1 MDKDPNP
8 LLKNKGATKPT
19 QFGDVMRSFGDFFY
33 NLIDLRAGLDREGTI
48 VTIKNNKKMAGANV
62 WLLMCS
68 IMIASLGLDLN
79 SPAVIIGAMLISPL
93 MSPILG
99 VGLAVG
105 INDNDALLLAL
116 KHFGIAIVIALVT
129 STLYFWLTPFGL
141 ETAEIRARTAPTL
154 LDVMVA
160 FFGGVAGIISG
171 SRKDKSNAI
180 PGVAIATALMPPLC
194 VTGYG
199 LANGNWTFM
208 LNSFYLFFLNATFV
222 ALATYLIV
230 RFLKFPLK
238 TYVNP
243 KEEKRTRLIL
253 GLFALIMII
262 PSGRIL
268 FTVLN
273 KANQQ
278 KIISGYLENNF
289 KDALYQIDPVVG
301 TDSTDIKIIAGQY
314 FDTEEID
321 SFRIGLQSRGAHHFN
336 LHFLQDDK
344 SKAEIELLKSGRTKY
359 AKAEIDNKNTQLN
372 QRQQIQQMQAQID
385 SLTDETATLLE
396 IKNEVAV
403 LFPALAS
410 YSISKNIANIN
421 LQSTTIDNTPVLMID
436 WLDKSGLT
444 ARQKQAEAEKILAY
458 IRLRLGL
465 ETLRLMEAKQNPL
478 NVQILL

>member
-1 MDKDPNP
+1 MSNEPNP
-8 LLKNKGATKPT
+8 LLKNKGPNKPT
-19 QFGDVMRSFGDFFY
+19 EFGDVMRSFGDFFY
-33 NLIDLRAGLDREGTI
+33 NLIDLKAGLDREGTI

-129 STLYFWLTPFGL
+129 STLYFWITPFGT

-208 LNSFYLFFLNATFV
+208 INSFYLFFLNATFV
-222 ALATYLIV
+222 SLATYMIV
-230 RFLKFPLK
+230 RFLKFPKKKYL
-238 TYVNP
+238 NE
-243 KEEKRTRLIL
+243 KEENRTRLIL
-253 GLFALIMII
+253 GFFALLMII

-268 FTVLN
+268 INVLHEA
-273 KANQQ
+273 KQQ
-278 KIISGYLENNF
+278 KIINTYLEKKF
-289 KDALYQIDPVVG
+289 KNALYQIDPIVG
-301 TDSTDIKIIAGQY
+301 TDSIDIKINAGDFY
-314 FDTEEID
+314 DAEAIEN
-321 SFRIGLQSRGAHHFN
+321 FRMELESKGAHNFN
-336 LHFLQDDK
+336 LNFLQDEE
-344 SKAEIELLKSGRTKY
+344 SRAEIEALKSGRTEY
-359 AKAEIDNKNTQLN
+359 EKAVIDNKINQTN
-372 QRQQIQQMQAQID
+372 QRQKIKQMQAQID
-385 SLTDETATLLE
+385 SLTSEDITLLE
-396 IKNEVAV
+396 IKQEVKI
-403 LFPALAS
+403 LFPSLAS
-410 YSISKNIANIN
+410 YSVSKDIANVN
-421 LQSTTIDNTPVLMID
+421 LEDTTMNNTPVLMIN
-436 WLDKSGLT
+436 WRERSGLT
-444 ARQKQAEAEKILAY
+444 PRQKEAEAEKIMAY
-458 IRLRLGL
+458 IRLRLNL
-465 ETLRLMEAKQNPL
+465 KELKLMEVK
-478 NVQILL
+478 

>member
-1 MDKDPNP
+1 MSNDPNP
-8 LLKNKGATKPT
+8 LLKNKGANKPT
-19 QFGDVMRSFGDFFY
+19 EFGDVMRSFGDFFY
-33 NLIDLRAGLDREGTI
+33 NLIDLKAGLDREGTI
-48 VTIKNNKKMAGANV
+48 VNIKNNKKMAGANV

-105 INDNDALLLAL
+105 INDNSALLLAL

-129 STLYFWLTPFGL
+129 STIYFWLTPFGI

-208 LNSFYLFFLNATFV
+208 INSFYLFFLNATFV
-222 ALATYLIV
+222 AIATYMIV
-230 RFLKFPLK
+230 RFLKFPKKKFL
-238 TYVNP
+238 NA
-243 KEEKRTRLIL
+243 KEENRTRLAL
-253 GLFALIMII
+253 GFFALLMII

-278 KIISGYLENNF
+278 KIINSYLEKNF
-289 KDALYQIDPVVG
+289 KNAFYQIDPIVG
-301 TDSTDIKIIAGQY
+301 TDSTDIKIIAGKY
-314 FDTEEID
+314 YDAEAINN
-321 SFRIGLQSRGAHHFN
+321 FRQGLEAKGAHQFKIN
-336 LHFLQDDK
+336 FLQDEK
-344 SKAEIELLKSGRTKY
+344 SKAEIELLKSGRSEYTK
-359 AKAEIDNKNTQLN
+359 AAIDNKKTQTT
-372 QRQQIQQMQAQID
+372 QRQTIKQMQAQID
-385 SLTDETATLLE
+385 SLTNESNTLLE
-396 IKNEVAV
+396 IQKEVKV
-403 LFPALAS
+403 LFPSLAS
-410 YSISKNIANIN
+410 YSVSKDIANVN
-421 LQSTTIDNTPVLMID
+421 LEDTSMNNTPVLMIN
-436 WLDKSGLT
+436 WKEKSGLT
-444 ARQKQAEAEKILAY
+444 ARQKEIEAEKIMAY
-458 IRLRLGL
+458 IRLRLDL
-465 ETLRLMEAKQNPL
+465 KELKLMEVK
-478 NVQILL
+478 

>member
-1 MDKDPNP
+1 MSNEPNP
-8 LLKNKGATKPT
+8 LLKNKGANKPT
-19 QFGDVMRSFGDFFY
+19 EFGDVMRSFGDFFY
-33 NLIDLRAGLDREGTI
+33 NLIDLKAGLDREGTI
-48 VTIKNNKKMAGANV
+48 VNIKNNKKMAGANV

-105 INDNDALLLAL
+105 INDNSALLLAL

-129 STLYFWLTPFGL
+129 STVYFWLTPFGI

-208 LNSFYLFFLNATFV
+208 INSFYLFFLNATFV
-222 ALATYLIV
+222 AIATYMIV
-230 RFLKFPLK
+230 RFLKFPKK
-238 TYVNP
+238 TYLNA
-243 KEEKRTRLIL
+243 KEENRTRLVL
-253 GLFALIMII
+253 GLFALLMII

-268 FTVLN
+268 FTVLH

-278 KIISGYLENNF
+278 KIINTYLEQNF
-289 KDALYQIDPVVG
+289 KDAFYQIDPIVG
-301 TDSTDIKIIAGQY
+301 TDSTDIKIIAGKY
-314 FDTEEID
+314 YDAEAINK
-321 SFRIGLQSRGAHHFN
+321 FRKGLESKGAHQFN
-336 LHFLQDDK
+336 INFLQDEK
-344 SKAEIELLKSGRTKY
+344 SKAEIELLKSGRSEY
-359 AKAEIDNKNTQLN
+359 AKASIDNKKTQTTQK
-372 QRQQIQQMQAQID
+372 QRIKQMQAQID
-385 SLTDETATLLE
+385 SLTNEDITLLA
-396 IKNEVAV
+396 IKKEVSV
-403 LFPALAS
+403 LFPSLAS
-410 YSISKNIANIN
+410 YSVSKDIANVN
-421 LQSTTIDNTPVLMID
+421 LEDTTINNTPVLMIN
-436 WLDKSGLT
+436 WRKKSRLT
-444 ARQKQAEAEKILAY
+444 PRQKEAEAEKIMAY
-458 IRLRLGL
+458 IRLRLNL
-465 ETLRLMEAKQNPL
+465 KELKIMEVK
-478 NVQILL
+478 

>member
-8 LLKNKGATKPT
+8 LLKNKGTNKPT
-19 QFGDVMRSFGDFFY
+19 QFGDVMRNFGDFFY

-48 VTIKNNKKMAGANV
+48 VNIKNNKKMAGANV

-129 STLYFWLTPFGL
+129 STLYFWLTPFGT

-199 LANGNWTFM
+199 LANSNWTFM

-238 TYVNP
+238 TYVDA
-243 KEEKRTRLIL
+243 KEERKTRLVL
-253 GLFALIMII
+253 GFFALLMII
-262 PSGRIL
+262 PSGNIL
-268 FTVLN
+268 LTVLH

-278 KIISGYLENNF
+278 KIIHTYLEKNF
-289 KDALYQIDPVVG
+289 KDAIYQIDPVVG
-301 TDSTDIKIIAGQY
+301 TDSTDIKISSGRYYDLDAIEA
-314 FDTEEID
+314 FHEE
-321 SFRIGLQSRGAHHFN
+321 LQEKGATQFN
-336 LHFLQDDK
+336 LNFLQDDK
-344 SKAEIELLKSGRTKY
+344 SKADIELLKSGRSKY
-359 AKAEIDNKNTQLN
+359 EKATIDNTKTQLS
-372 QRQQIQQMQAQID
+372 QKKQIEEMQIKID
-385 SLTDETATLLE
+385 SLTDEANTLLE
-396 IKNEVAV
+396 IKKEVRV
-403 LFPALAS
+403 LFPALAN
-410 YSISKNIANIN
+410 YSISKDIANVN
-421 LQSTTIDNTPVLMID
+421 LQDATVDNIPVLMIR
-436 WLDKSGLT
+436 WRKNSRLT
-444 ARQKQAEAEKILAY
+444 NRQKEAEAEKIVAY
-458 IRLRLGL
+458 IKLRLAIKKL
-465 ETLRLMEAKQNPL
+465 KLMEAK
-478 NVQILL
+478 

>member
-1 MDKDPNP
+1 MEKDPNP
-8 LLKNKGATKPT
+8 LLKNKDASKPPE
-19 QFGDVMRSFGDFFY
+19 FGDVMRSFGNFFY

-48 VTIKNNKKMAGANV
+48 VNIKNNKKMAGANV

-99 VGLAVG
+99 VGLAIG

-129 STLYFWLTPFGL
+129 STLYFWLTPFGT

-199 LANGNWTFM
+199 LATGNWTFM

-238 TYVNP
+238 KYVDA
-243 KEEKRTRLIL
+243 KEERRTRWVL
-253 GLFALIMII
+253 GFVALLMII
-262 PSGRIL
+262 PSGNIL
-268 FTVLN
+268 LTVLY
-273 KANQQ
+273 KAKQQ
-278 KIISGYLENNF
+278 NIINTYLEKNF
-289 KDALYQIDPVVG
+289 KDAIYQIDPVVG
-301 TDSTDIKIIAGQY
+301 TDSTDIKISSGKYYDLDAIEA
-314 FDTEEID
+314 FHEEL
-321 SFRIGLQSRGAHHFN
+321 RKKGATQFN
-336 LHFLQDDK
+336 LNFLQDDK
-344 SKAEIELLKSGRTKY
+344 SKADIELLKSGRSAY
-359 AKAEIDNKNTQLN
+359 EKATIDNKKTQFN
-372 QRQQIQQMQAQID
+372 QKQKIEQMQIKID
-385 SLTDETATLLE
+385 SLTDEKSTLFK
-396 IKNEVAV
+396 IKKEVGI
-403 LFPALAS
+403 LFPALAN
-410 YSISKNIANIN
+410 YSISKDIANVN
-421 LQSTTIDNTPVLMID
+421 LQDTTIDNTPVLLIKWRED
-436 WLDKSGLT
+436 SGLT
-444 ARQKQAEAEKILAY
+444 TRRKEAEAEKIMAY
-458 IRLRLGL
+458 IKLRLEINQL
-465 ETLRLMEAKQNPL
+465 KLMEAK
-478 NVQILL
+478 